1 MHVKIKRFLAVFQCD
16 LLVLGRI
23 TSCTSLDLVFIL
35 ISNWSAEGCVREDWK
50 MKKFKRV
57 CDRSLSL
64 SLLIESKSGFAS
76 LSPCEIGRHIVDCG
90 EMQVASVGRECNA
103 TWL

>member
-23 TSCTSLDLVFIL
+23 TSCTSLDLVFIF

-64 SLLIESKSGFAS
+64 SLS
-76 LSPCEIGRHIVDCG
+76 LLNQR
-90 EMQVASVGRECNA
+90 VALLHSHHVKLAGI
-103 TWL
+103 